1 MDRRSLGG
9 LKEAFENW
17 RSKKRYPR
25 EAVPVDLVERARRA
39 AAWHGPA
46 AVARATKLDRGR
58 LKVGGRS
65 QRGRGRARPREP
77 MAMPAFSRVELA
89 APAAAVRPFAE
100 VETAAGVKL
109 RFYTQ
114 TDQALVL
121 LSALCGMGGGR

>member
-1 MDRRSLGG
+1 MDKKSLAG

-58 LKVGGRS
+58 LKVGGQS

-77 MAMPAFSRVELA
+77 MAVPAFSRVELA
-89 APAAAVRPFAE
+89 APAAASRPFAE

-109 RFYTQ
+109 RLYTQ
-114 TDQALVL
+114 TDQALIL
-121 LSALCGMGGGR
+121 LSALCGTGGAR